1 MQRRLYLR
9 TVGLAVPGLLLSGW
23 APARASS
30 ATTVHLVIRDRGSR
44 SARPSD
50 DSLRKGIS
58 LGLADVA
65 KAAAIIGAT
74 LDVQHVHG
82 DQPAS
87 PPVGAPAVE
96 VVASQVDPG
105 EDAAE
110 AALRIHT
117 APLRDWRPDAWSVA
131 SRHADDAEQPVVPQA
146 KGASDWHPRLVRDGA
161 GQLNERF
168 TRHAG
173 VPMDSAAWRG
183 WMAVRVAFDAA
194 LRMLA
199 GEDDLLAQSFD
210 GHKGQPLRF
219 SEDGHLQQ
227 PTYRTGPDGRPVVIA
242 PPPPDDDVI
251 AG

>member
-1 MQRRLYLR
+1 MQRRAYLR

-23 APARASS
+23 APARAST
-30 ATTVHLVIRDRGSR
+30 TTVHLVIRDRSSRASR
-44 SARPSD
+44 SAD

-65 KAAAIIGAT
+65 KAAAIIGTT
-74 LDVQHVHG
+74 LNVQHVRG
-82 DQPAS
+82 DQVVLPPA
-87 PPVGAPAVE
+87 GAPAVE
-96 VVASQVDPG
+96 VVASDVDPG
-105 EDAAE
+105 ETAAE

-131 SRHADDAEQPVVPQA
+131 SRHMADTERLAAAQA
-146 KGASDWHPRLVRDGA
+146 AGTSDWHPRLVRDGA
-161 GQLNERF
+161 RQLNARF

-199 GEDDLLAQSFD
+199 GEDDLLAQTFD

-242 PPPPDDDVI
+242 PAPPDDDVVD
-251 AG
+251 G

>member
-1 MQRRLYLR
+1 MQRRAYLR

-23 APARASS
+23 APARAST
-30 ATTVHLVIRDRGSR
+30 TTVHLVIRDRGSR
-44 SARPSD
+44 ASRSAD

-65 KAAAIIGAT
+65 KAAAIIGTT
-74 LDVQHVHG
+74 LNVQHVRG
-82 DQPAS
+82 DQ
-87 PPVGAPAVE
+87 V
-96 VVASQVDPG
+96 
-105 EDAAE
+105 
-110 AALRIHT
+110 
-117 APLRDWRPDAWSVA
+117 AWSVA
-131 SRHADDAEQPVVPQA
+131 SRHMADTERLAAPQA
-146 KGASDWHPRLVRDGA
+146 ASASDWHPRLLRDGA
-161 GQLNERF
+161 GQLNARF

-199 GEDDLLAQSFD
+199 GEDDLLAQTFD

-242 PPPPDDDVI
+242 PAPSDDVVVE
-251 AG
+251 G